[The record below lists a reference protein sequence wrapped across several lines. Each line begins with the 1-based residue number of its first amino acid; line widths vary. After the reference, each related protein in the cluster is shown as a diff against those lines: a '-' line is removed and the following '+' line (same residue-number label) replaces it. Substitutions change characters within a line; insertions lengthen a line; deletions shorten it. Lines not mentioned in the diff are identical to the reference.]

1 MKTIKINKRA
11 LQGFRN
17 NMGVKINSIIA
28 FVFISFSGL
37 AQNGNWT
44 LQKAVNHALENNIS
58 VQQTT
63 LDGKIAEE
71 NVVSARANFLPNL
84 NASASHRFNFGSFI
98 GQDGNR
104 ISLDTRGNS
113 FGLNTGVTIFNGFQ
127 NINQYKQAK
136 LGLEANKLQLDILKN
151 NISLNIVN
159 VYLSILLNKEALTL
173 AKEQLKISQ
182 KSLGQVQELVD
193 AGARAKADLLV
204 AKSQLASDNERLVNA
219 QNSVDLALLSLS
231 QLLQVSDEDFDIQ
244 KMNIDLT
251 NVVLAYKNSNEILSY
266 AIKNRPEIKSAELNI
281 ENAKLSYE
289 ISKGAYYPTLSFGA
303 GASTSYQHAQGEDD
317 VRIVPDPTSATG
329 FVLVPNGFNKQFND
343 NLGYNLGFSLN
354 VPIFNGFRTDANVSR
369 SKISKERIELA
380 LEQEKQTLTANV
392 KQAYADARASLIQY
406 EASQASLKSQEE
418 AYKNEQDKYDL
429 GVSTSFQL
437 EQVRNRLINSQSSF
451 LNAKYNYVF
460 KTKVL
465 DFYLDKPI
473 IQ

>member
-1 MKTIKINKRA
+1 MKNI
-11 LQGFRN
+11 
-17 NMGVKINSIIA
+17 IIA
-28 FVFISFSGL
+28 IVAFTCFSGI
-37 AQNGNWT
+37 AQDVKWT

-58 VQQTT
+58 VKQTL
-63 LDGKIAEE
+63 LDGGVAEE
-71 NVVSARANFLPNL
+71 NVISARANFLPNL
-84 NASASHRFNFGSFI
+84 NASASHAFNFGSFI

-113 FGLNTGVTIFNGFQ
+113 VSLNTGVTLFNGFQ

-136 LGLEANKLQLDILKN
+136 LGIESNKLQMDILKN

-159 VYLSILLNKEALTL
+159 AYLSILLNKEALTL
-173 AKEQLKISQ
+173 AEEQLKISQ
-182 KSLGQVQELVD
+182 KSLDQVQELVD

-204 AKSQLASDNERLVNA
+204 AKSQLAGDNERLVNA
-219 QNSVDLALLSLS
+219 QNSVDLSLLSLS
-231 QLLQVSDEDFDIQ
+231 QLLQVSDEGFDIE
-244 KMNIDLT
+244 KINIDLT

-266 AIKNRPEIKSAELNI
+266 AIENRPEIKNAELNI
-281 ENAKLSYE
+281 ENARLNYE

-317 VRIVPDPTSATG
+317 VRLAPDPTSPTG
-329 FVLVPNGFNKQFND
+329 FSFVPNGFGKQFED
-343 NLGYNLGFSLN
+343 NLGYNLGFSLSI
-354 VPIFNGFRTDANVSR
+354 PIFNGFRTDANVSR
-369 SKISKERIELA
+369 SRINKERIELA

-392 KQAYADARASLIQY
+392 KQAYADAKASLTQY
-406 EASQASLKSQEE
+406 EASQSSLKSQEE

-437 EQVRNRLINSQSSF
+437 EQVRNRLINAQSSF

-465 DFYLDKPI
+465 DFYLDKSI
-473 IQ
+473 TQ